1 MGFEDRRDAGRALAA
16 SLLAHAGPA
25 TLVLALP
32 RGGVPVAFEVA
43 RALAAP
49 LDVLGARKLG
59 ATGNRELA
67 VGAIAEG
74 GVAVVDARAMRRC
87 AMTQHS
93 LDEVLVPERAELE
106 RQVALYRSGR
116 AAPDLDGV
124 NVIVVDDGLAT
135 GLTALAAV
143 RAARAAAAASVIV
156 AVPVGAAEALAM
168 LEQEADAVICETT
181 PRRLRAVG
189 LFYRDFSPV
198 SDEEVVALLR
208 EAAAELGVAR

>member
-1 MGFEDRRDAGRALAA
+1 MVFEDRRDAGRQLAA
-16 SLLAHAGPA
+16 SLLSHAGPR

-32 RGGVPVAFEVA
+32 RGGIPVAFEVA

-74 GVAVVDARAMRRC
+74 GIAVLDEGTMRRC
-87 AMTQHS
+87 GMTRRN
-93 LDEVLVPERAELE
+93 LDEVLGRERAELE

-116 AAPDLDGV
+116 AACELTAAS
-124 NVIVVDDGLAT
+124 VIVVDDGLAT

-143 RAARAAAAASVIV
+143 RAARSHGAASVIV
-156 AVPVGAAEALAM
+156 AVPVGAAEAIAM
-168 LEQEADAVICETT
+168 LGREAGEVVSQMT

-198 SDEEVVALLR
+198 SDEAVEALLS
-208 EAAAELGVAR
+208 EAAIELRVAG